1 MNQYKNNNKN
11 GNKNNQA
18 RCKTKWYIAVPICIT
33 FLLGMTF
40 LAGCSARTETSRNWP
55 TDDTIIRLY
64 QHESGMVEELPLEE
78 YLCGVLAGEM
88 DNTWPE
94 EALQA
99 QAILA
104 RTFTL
109 EKMGQGAMRE
119 YNADAST
126 DIHAFQAYDAEK
138 INEAIRE
145 AVDDTE
151 NEVVVHNGELIKAW
165 FFSDGG
171 GITASS
177 AKEGLSYDKEETPY
191 IRSVKDPGAGHP
203 ENPNTHWRAAFS
215 MAETA
220 EAIASVTG
228 VTRDGYQSVVIT
240 ERGDSGRV
248 ITYQFDNVAV
258 GAAALRLALG
268 GEEMKSNLVDAIEIR
283 DDMLYV
289 QGKGYGHGVGMSQ
302 WGARALAE
310 QGKSAEDIIRYFF
323 RDIKIIETD
332 EQ

>member
-1 MNQYKNNNKN
+1 MTEKRKSKMKYKL
-11 GNKNNQA
+11 
-18 RCKTKWYIAVPICIT
+18 AVLC
-33 FLLGMTF
+33 GMLF
-40 LAGCSARTETSRNWP
+40 IFFVGVLFGCSNSQNKTARNWP
-55 TDDTIIRLY
+55 TDDTMIRLY
-64 QHESGMVEELPLEE
+64 QHKTGEVTTITLEE
-78 YLCGVLAGEM
+78 YLCGVVAGEM

-109 EKMGQGAMRE
+109 EKMEDSALAER
-119 YNADAST
+119 NADAST
-126 DIHAFQAYDAEK
+126 DIHEFQAYDASK

-151 NEVVVHNGELIKAW
+151 NEVVVYKGDLIKAW

-177 AKEGLSYDKEETPY
+177 AKEGLSYDEEETPY
-191 IRSVKDPGAGHP
+191 IHSVEDPGAKHRD
-203 ENPNTHWRAAFS
+203 NPNQTW
-215 MAETA
+215 TA
-220 EAIASVTG
+220 EFPMEQVVKAVSSVTG
-228 VTRDGYQSVVIT
+228 VTRDGYQNVTIT
-240 ERGDSGRV
+240 EKGESGRA

-268 GEEMKSNLVDAIEIR
+268 GETMKSNLIEDIVIR
-283 DDMLYV
+283 GNTLYV
-289 QGKGYGHGVGMSQ
+289 KGKGYGHGVGMSQ

-310 QGKSAEDIIRYFF
+310 RGKDAEEIVRYFF
-323 RDIKIIETD
+323 KDIKIIETD
-332 EQ
+332 EV

>member
-1 MNQYKNNNKN
+1 MAKNK
-11 GNKNNQA
+11 K
-18 RCKTKWYIAVPICIT
+18 RTKILGSITKLCIAGVIAA
-33 FLLGMTF
+33 LL
-40 LAGCSARTETSRNWP
+40 LAGCSNANKENARNWP
-55 TDDTIIRLY
+55 TDDTVIRLY
-64 QHESGMVEELPLEE
+64 QHETGTVTEMPLEE

-94 EALQA
+94 EALKA

-109 EKMGQGAMRE
+109 EKMEQNAMAER
-119 YNADAST
+119 NADAST
-126 DIHAFQAYDAEK
+126 DIHEFQAYDASK

-151 NEVVVHNGELIKAW
+151 NEVAVYKGELIKAW

-171 GITASS
+171 GKTAAS

-191 IRSVKDPGAGHP
+191 IHSVKDPGAQHGD
-203 ENPNTHWRAAFS
+203 NPNGQWSAEFP
-215 MAETA
+215 MAEVA
-220 EAIASVTG
+220 KAISSVTG
-228 VTRDGYQSVVIT
+228 VTREHYQSVKIA
-240 ERGDSGRV
+240 ERGESGRV

-268 GEEMKSNLVDAIEIR
+268 GETMKSNMVEEIAIR
-283 DDMLYV
+283 DNTLYV
-289 QGKGYGHGVGMSQ
+289 QGRGYGHGVGMSQ

-310 QGKSAEDIIRYFF
+310 QGKDAEEIVQYFF
-323 RDIKIIETD
+323 KDIKIIETD
-332 EQ
+332 ES